1 MARFCSFLFLIIV
14 QTNTNF
20 SQLNQ
25 FVLAKVNSFEQQLK
39 ILTWFWSQ
47 IPVFQIQEPNSH
59 SSCSICKGILSHS
72 SFQQFQPNFCVS
84 NHWRHFKSK

>member
-14 QTNTNF
+14 HMNTNF

-47 IPVFQIQEPNSH
+47 IPVFQI
-59 SSCSICKGILSHS
+59 
-72 SFQQFQPNFCVS
+72 
-84 NHWRHFKSK
+84 